1 MIILAS
7 GSKARHELMQSVC
20 IPHVVKPSEIQEDIA
35 SSADA
40 KDPYSF
46 VRCLARRKADRVK
59 TCTLSKIEQESR
71 MNRPLVLGCDTV
83 VSVGGIILGKPINTR
98 QADEFLCRLS
108 GRQHQVITGMCL
120 LDLADESVHEVTA
133 ESTVW
138 VRALYPEERNW
149 YLKTGEWC
157 GAAGGYRV
165 QGRGAFIVERIEG
178 SYSNVVGLP
187 LEVLYGILRQSDYFG
202 VGQ

>member
-7 GSKARHELMQSVC
+7 GSEARRDLMQSVC
-20 IPHVVKPSEIQEDIA
+20 IPHVVKPSGIQENTA

-40 KDPYSF
+40 KDPHSF

-59 TCTLSKIEQESR
+59 NYTLSKNEQESR
-71 MNRPLVLGCDTV
+71 MDRRLVLGCDTV
-83 VSVGGIILGKPINTR
+83 VSVGGSIFGKPINAR

-120 LDLADESVHEVTA
+120 LDLADESVHEVTT

-138 VRALYPEERNW
+138 MRALYPEERDW
-149 YLKTGEWC
+149 YVKTGEWC

-187 LEVLYGILRQSDYFG
+187 LEVLYGILKEADYFG
-202 VGQ
+202 VG

>member
-1 MIILAS
+1 M
-7 GSKARHELMQSVC
+7 
-20 IPHVVKPSEIQEDIA
+20 D
-35 SSADA
+35 
-40 KDPYSF
+40 
-46 VRCLARRKADRVK
+46 
-59 TCTLSKIEQESR
+59 
-71 MNRPLVLGCDTV
+71 RPLVLGCDTV
-83 VSVGGIILGKPINTR
+83 VSVGGSILGKPINTR

-120 LDLADESVHEVTA
+120 LDLADESVREVTT

-138 VRALYPEERNW
+138 VRALYPEERDW

-187 LEVLYGILRQSDYFG
+187 LEVLYGILREADYFG